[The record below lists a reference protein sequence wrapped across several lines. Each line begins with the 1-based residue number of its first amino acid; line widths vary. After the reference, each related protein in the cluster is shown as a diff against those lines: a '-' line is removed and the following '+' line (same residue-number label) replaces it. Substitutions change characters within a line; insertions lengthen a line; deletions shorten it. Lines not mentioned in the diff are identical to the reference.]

1 MASKKELQAQIDR
14 LEFQRDA
21 AKRDADRAW
30 KQIADRDRRV
40 REENQRALRAK
51 ERERRRQHIVDLGE
65 GRLNLKD
72 ASSYAIVCEHREEP
86 YLEVTFPL
94 DGEELSAVQRALRSA
109 PPTINGQGV
118 TATWLDEVFNQGR
131 LDCFSHGNQLAI

>member
-1 MASKKELQAQIDR
+1 MASKKELQEQIDR

-21 AKRDADRAW
+21 AKRDADLAW
-30 KQIADRDRRV
+30 KQIADRDRLV

-51 ERERRRQHIVDLGE
+51 ARERRRQHIVDLGE

-72 ASSYAIVCEHREEP
+72 ATSYAIVSEHGGKP

-94 DGEELSAVQRALRSA
+94 DAEELSVVQRALK
-109 PPTINGQGV
+109 PKPTINGLEV
-118 TATWLDEVFNQGR
+118 TGTWLDEVYNLGR
-131 LDCFSHGNQLAI
+131 LAI